1 MMVSSYVLQY
11 DLVLLAL
18 PIAWLAMEGFE
29 KGFLPYEKAVLSVAW
44 ILPRVS
50 LPVSQSAKIPIASI
64 VIIALMTAILRRAS
78 HREPAAHQ
86 QQALHLAH
94 FETPAPLVPPGL
106 GQSS

>member
-1 MMVSSYVLQY
+1 M
-11 DLVLLAL
+11 LLAL

-50 LPVSQSAKIPIASI
+50 LPVSQSAKIPIAPI
-64 VIIALMTAILRRAS
+64 VIIALLTAILRRAS
-78 HREPAAHQ
+78 YREPSAHQ
-86 QQALHLAH
+86 EPARHRAD
-94 FETPAPLVPPGL
+94 FETPAPLVLPGL

>member
-1 MMVSSYVLQY
+1 MVSSYVLQY

-50 LPVSQSAKIPIASI
+50 
-64 VIIALMTAILRRAS
+64 
-78 HREPAAHQ
+78 
-86 QQALHLAH
+86 
-94 FETPAPLVPPGL
+94 
-106 GQSS
+106 